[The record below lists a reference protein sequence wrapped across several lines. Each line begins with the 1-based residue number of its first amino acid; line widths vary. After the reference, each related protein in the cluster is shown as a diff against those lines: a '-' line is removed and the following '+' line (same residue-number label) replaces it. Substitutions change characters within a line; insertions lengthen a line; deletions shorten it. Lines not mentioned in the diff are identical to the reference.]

1 LEGYRNSISTV
12 VSLAPLVVGA
22 GTMTQLKIEGA
33 GMPPLLL
40 EGVDSNTGSPALG
53 RDASRGEWG
62 PSLYGGDRGQVKYRM
77 ACAGTGPATTGLDG
91 LHRGDVVTVHCLQR
105 LWQEVSKRT
114 VFLSRPPVLGTVL
127 ALDANHQSVD
137 FEAKEDQSLR
147 LKEALGGGVLYVS
160 YCPILKIR
168 LMETTLNT
176 TDWGAEQGW
185 RLVGEEV

>member
-1 LEGYRNSISTV
+1 
-12 VSLAPLVVGA
+12 
-22 GTMTQLKIEGA
+22 MTQLKIEGA

-40 EGVDSNTGSPALG
+40 EGVTQTLEALPLG
-53 RDASRGEWG
+53 GMHRAVNGDL
-62 PSLYGGDRGQVKYRM
+62 LYTGDRGQVKYRM